1 MENFRTMNMNRN
13 EALSF
18 LRDHQ
23 PMPDDDNL
31 TQEVIDKYDEV
42 RKFFTANPDKEVISL
57 FLNSYGNG
65 DGWGV
70 YQLVEDV
77 FYKCHRDDVVVEIK
91 EILENPSIADS
102 VRYWVTQVSAAFSDV
117 RLKKGL
123 EISLKSKNEDIRDA
137 AQLSIDMIDE

>member
-23 PMPDDDNL
+23 PMPDDDDL

-117 RLKKGL
+117 KLKKGL

-137 AQLSIDMIDE
+137 AQLSIDMIDG

>member
-1 MENFRTMNMNRN
+1 MNRN

-18 LRDHQ
+18 LRNHQ
-23 PMPDDDNL
+23 PMPDDDEL
-31 TQEVIDKYDEV
+31 TQEVIDKYDEA
-42 RKFFTANPDKEVISL
+42 RKLLTADPDKEAISL
-57 FLNSYGNG
+57 LLNSYGNG
-65 DGWGV
+65 DGRGI

-77 FYKCHRDDVVVEIK
+77 LYKCHRDDVIVEIK

-117 RLKKGL
+117 KLKKGL

-137 AQLSIDMIDE
+137 AQLSIDMIDD

>member
-1 MENFRTMNMNRN
+1 MNRN

-18 LRDHQ
+18 LRQNQ
-23 PMPDDDNL
+23 PMPDDDFL
-31 TQEVIDKYDEV
+31 TQELIDKYDEA
-42 RKFFTANPDKEVISL
+42 RKFFIAHPDKEAISL

-77 FYKCHRDDVVVEIK
+77 FYKCHRDDVVLEIQK
-91 EILENPSIADS
+91 TLENPSVTDN

-117 RLKKGL
+117 KLKKGL
-123 EISLKSKNEDIRDA
+123 EISLKSKNEDIREA
-137 AQLSIDMIDE
+137 AQLSLDMIDD

>member
-1 MENFRTMNMNRN
+1 MNRN

-18 LRDHQ
+18 LRNHQ
-23 PMPDDDNL
+23 PMPDDDEL
-31 TQEVIDKYDEV
+31 TQEVIDKYDEA
-42 RKFFTANPDKEVISL
+42 RKLLTADPDKEVISL
-57 FLNSYGNG
+57 LLNSYGNG
-65 DGWGV
+65 DGRGI

-77 FYKCHRDDVVVEIK
+77 LYKCHRDDVIVEIK

-117 RLKKGL
+117 KLRKGL

-137 AQLSIDMIDE
+137 AQLSIYMIDD

>member
-1 MENFRTMNMNRN
+1 MNRN

-23 PMPDDDNL
+23 PMPDDDDL
-31 TQEVIDKYDEV
+31 TQELIDKYDEV
-42 RKFFTANPDKEVISL
+42 RNFFIATPDKETISL

-77 FYKCHRDDVVVEIK
+77 FYKCHFDDVVLEIK
-91 EILENPSIADS
+91 KILENPSVADS
-102 VRYWVTQVSAAFSDV
+102 VRYWVTQVSAAFSDAKL
-117 RLKKGL
+117 RKGL
-123 EISLKSKNEDIRDA
+123 EISLNSENEDIRDA
-137 AQLSIDMIDE
+137 AQLSLDMMDD

>member
-1 MENFRTMNMNRN
+1 MNRN

-23 PMPDDDNL
+23 PMPDDDDL

-117 RLKKGL
+117 KLKKGL
-123 EISLKSKNEDIRDA
+123 AISLKSKNEDIRDA

>member
-23 PMPDDDNL
+23 PMPDDDDL

-117 RLKKGL
+117 KLKKGL

>member
-23 PMPDDDNL
+23 PMPDDDDL

-117 RLKKGL
+117 KLKKGL
-123 EISLKSKNEDIRDA
+123 AISLKSKNEDIRDA

>member
-1 MENFRTMNMNRN
+1 
-13 EALSF
+13 
-18 LRDHQ
+18 
-23 PMPDDDNL
+23 MPDDDDL

-117 RLKKGL
+117 KLKKGL
-123 EISLKSKNEDIRDA
+123 AISLKSKNEDIRDA

>member
-23 PMPDDDNL
+23 PMPDDDDL

-91 EILENPSIADS
+91 ELLENPSIADS

-117 RLKKGL
+117 KLKKGL
-123 EISLKSKNEDIRDA
+123 AISLKSKNEDIRDA

>member
-23 PMPDDDNL
+23 PMPDDDDL

-70 YQLVEDV
+70 YQLVEGV

-117 RLKKGL
+117 KLKKGL
-123 EISLKSKNEDIRDA
+123 AISLKSKNEDIRDA

>member
-23 PMPDDDNL
+23 PMPDDDDL

>member
-1 MENFRTMNMNRN
+1 MGNLGTMNMNRN

-23 PMPDDDNL
+23 PMPDDDEL
-31 TQEVIDKYDEV
+31 TQEVIDKYDEA
-42 RKFFTANPDKEVISL
+42 RKLLTADPDKEVISL

-65 DGWGV
+65 DGRGI

-77 FYKCHRDDVVVEIK
+77 LYKCHRDDVIVEIK

-117 RLKKGL
+117 KLKKGL

-137 AQLSIDMIDE
+137 AQLSIDMIDD

>member
-23 PMPDDDNL
+23 PMPDDDDL

-42 RKFFTANPDKEVISL
+42 RKFFTAYPDKEVISL

-102 VRYWVTQVSAAFSDV
+102 VRYWVLRYPQH
-117 RLKKGL
+117 
-123 EISLKSKNEDIRDA
+123 SLMLN
-137 AQLSIDMIDE
+137 

>member
-1 MENFRTMNMNRN
+1 MNRN

-23 PMPDDDNL
+23 PMPDDDDL

-102 VRYWVTQVSAAFSDV
+102 VRYWVTQVSSAFSDV
-117 RLKKGL
+117 KLKKGL
-123 EISLKSKNEDIRDA
+123 AISLKSKNEDIRDA

>member
-1 MENFRTMNMNRN
+1 MNRN

-18 LRDHQ
+18 LRNHQ
-23 PMPDDDNL
+23 PMPDDDEL
-31 TQEVIDKYDEV
+31 TQEVIDKYDEA
-42 RKFFTANPDKEVISL
+42 RKLLTADPDKEAISL

-65 DGWGV
+65 DGWGA

-77 FYKCHRDDVVVEIK
+77 LYKCHRDDVIVEIK

-102 VRYWVTQVSAAFSDV
+102 VRYWVTQASAAFSDV
-117 RLKKGL
+117 KLKKGL

-137 AQLSIDMIDE
+137 AQLSIDMIDD

>member
-1 MENFRTMNMNRN
+1 MENIRTMNMNRN

-23 PMPDDDNL
+23 PMPDDDDL

-117 RLKKGL
+117 KLKKGL
-123 EISLKSKNEDIRDA
+123 AISLKSKNEDIRDA

>member
-1 MENFRTMNMNRN
+1 MNRD

-23 PMPDDDNL
+23 PMPDDDEL
-31 TQEVIDKYDEV
+31 TQEVIDKYDEA
-42 RKFFTANPDKEVISL
+42 RKLLTADPDKEVISL

-65 DGWGV
+65 DGWGI

-77 FYKCHRDDVVVEIK
+77 LYKCHRDDVIVEIK

-117 RLKKGL
+117 KLKKGL

-137 AQLSIDMIDE
+137 AQLSIDMIDD

>member
-1 MENFRTMNMNRN
+1 MNRN

-23 PMPDDDNL
+23 PMPDDDDL

-42 RKFFTANPDKEVISL
+42 RKFFTANPDKEIISL

-65 DGWGV
+65 DGWGI
-70 YQLVEDV
+70 YQLVEYV

-117 RLKKGL
+117 KLKKGL

>member
-1 MENFRTMNMNRN
+1 MNMNRN

-23 PMPDDDNL
+23 PMPDDDDL

-117 RLKKGL
+117 KLKKGL
-123 EISLKSKNEDIRDA
+123 AISLKSKNEDIRDA

>member
-1 MENFRTMNMNRN
+1 MNRN

-23 PMPDDDNL
+23 PMPDDDDL

-77 FYKCHRDDVVVEIK
+77 FYKCHRDHVVVEIK

-117 RLKKGL
+117 KLKKGL
-123 EISLKSKNEDIRDA
+123 AISLKSKNEDIRDA

>member
-1 MENFRTMNMNRN
+1 MNRN

-23 PMPDDDNL
+23 PMPDDDDL
-31 TQEVIDKYDEV
+31 TQELIDKYDEV
-42 RKFFTANPDKEVISL
+42 RNFFIATPDKEAISL

-77 FYKCHRDDVVVEIK
+77 FYKCHFDDVVLEIK
-91 EILENPSIADS
+91 KILENPSVADS
-102 VRYWVTQVSAAFSDV
+102 VRYWVTQVSAAFSDAKL
-117 RLKKGL
+117 RKGL
-123 EISLKSKNEDIRDA
+123 EISLNSENEDIRDA
-137 AQLSIDMIDE
+137 AQLSLDMMDD

>member
-23 PMPDDDNL
+23 PMPDDDDL
-31 TQEVIDKYDEV
+31 TQELIDKYDEV
-42 RKFFTANPDKEVISL
+42 RNFFIATPDKEAISL

-77 FYKCHRDDVVVEIK
+77 FYKCHFDDVVLEIK
-91 EILENPSIADS
+91 KILENPSVADS
-102 VRYWVTQVSAAFSDV
+102 VRYWVTQVSAAFSDAKL
-117 RLKKGL
+117 RKGL
-123 EISLKSKNEDIRDA
+123 EISLNSENEDIRDA
-137 AQLSIDMIDE
+137 AQLSLDMMDD

>member
-18 LRDHQ
+18 LCDHQ
-23 PMPDDDNL
+23 PMPDDDDL

-117 RLKKGL
+117 KLKKGL
-123 EISLKSKNEDIRDA
+123 AISLKSTNEDIRDA